1 MTSAF
6 ISFLVICLWQ
16 RSYWEPLVQ
25 VYKGSAVIVGVF
37 SILCDKMTKIIG
49 ERSCSN
55 FVLLLFFGC
64 TFAHRCSFIATTN
77 LTVLKQYSRGH
88 NRNHDTV
95 NSFSIPVQFHLRQE
109 KCKMICCRHYVPFL
123 WRLFSEF
130 YFLFLYLTL
139 PLSVLNLDRSNMSFY
154 LRQRCTKPDSVQL
167 TPVTTFFFSWC

>member
-95 NSFSIPVQFHLRQE
+95 NSFNIPVQFHLRQE
-109 KCKMICCRHYVPFL
+109 NSVKWSAAAITFLLL
-123 WRLFSEF
+123 WRLFF
-130 YFLFLYLTL
+130 WILFSIFIFDSSLVC
-139 PLSVLNLDRSNMSFY
+139 PESGQVKHVLLFK
-154 LRQRCTKPDSVQL
+154 TKMH
-167 TPVTTFFFSWC
+167 